1 MVRCQAKGSAD
12 SEYLAEFQGMTQ
24 FPSRKAPRGL
34 TCWAQSLWWWPWW
47 WWYSW
52 AHICASIYSFP
63 NTSTFPFHFHNYL
76 TGGHPFRMHHMRFP
90 ARQGSN
96 WSASQLRAR
105 FNSKIF
111 HSPVFLYCSTWMDLE
126 MIILS
131 EFRQRQIS
139 YVIAYMQNL

>member
-1 MVRCQAKGSAD
+1 
-12 SEYLAEFQGMTQ
+12 
-24 FPSRKAPRGL
+24 
-34 TCWAQSLWWWPWW
+34 
-47 WWYSW
+47 
-52 AHICASIYSFP
+52 
-63 NTSTFPFHFHNYL
+63 
-76 TGGHPFRMHHMRFP
+76 MHHMRFP

-96 WSASQLRAR
+96 WSASQLRAQ

-139 YVIAYMQNL
+139 CYCIYAESSKKRYKGTYSQNRNRLIDIENTFLVTKGERGWRGIN